1 MPSNC
6 EKAIVERMKL
16 KYGLIN
22 KLEESGAL
30 YKTEIALLKDEA
42 TLTIDTSGTGLHKR
56 GYRVGQGEAPLKE
69 TLAAALV
76 QLTNWKR
83 PAFD

>member
-1 MPSNC
+1 MSGNC
-6 EKAIVERMKL
+6 KKAIVERMKL

-42 TLTIDTSGTGLHKR
+42 TLTIDTSGAGLHKR
-56 GYRVGQGEAPLKE
+56 GYRVGQGEAL
-69 TLAAALV
+69 
-76 QLTNWKR
+76 
-83 PAFD
+83 